1 MILPSISHSGDAG
14 MGLPHSSPFTGAQ
27 PAAPPNPWGVHG
39 VSLGRPRSW
48 GQADVAGEE
57 ACAANSLAFHPSH
70 GNMHRDHSINAA
82 FVISSA
88 DFIPNIYPNG
98 RN

>member
-1 MILPSISHSGDAG
+1 

-27 PAAPPNPWGVHG
+27 PAAPSNPRGAHG
-39 VSLGRPRSW
+39 VSLAHPRSW
-48 GQADVAGEE
+48 GQADVAGG
-57 ACAANSLAFHPSH
+57 AANSLAFHPSH
-70 GNMHRDHSINAA
+70 ENMHRDQSINAA

-88 DFIPNIYPNG
+88 DFIPNICPNG